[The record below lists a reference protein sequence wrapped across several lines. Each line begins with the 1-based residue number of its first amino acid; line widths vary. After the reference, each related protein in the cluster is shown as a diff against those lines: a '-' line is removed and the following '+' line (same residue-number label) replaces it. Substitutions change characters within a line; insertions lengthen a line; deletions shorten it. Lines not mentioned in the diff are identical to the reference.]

1 MKKHIFAAL
10 IALALAPFASLKAD
24 TSYSLLVNTVDGNTV
39 EYDFEYLPVA
49 TFEGD
54 VMIITDDRS
63 ADIMRYEMDNVVN
76 MTIKSASSGVD
87 GVAVSD
93 HIKVSAA
100 NGKIT
105 VSGLESYS
113 KMVVYDAAGSAVAS
127 ATADLNGTVELNIE
141 NLGKGVYVASMPNY
155 SFKFIR

>member
-10 IALALAPFASLKAD
+10 TALALAPFVSIKAE
-24 TSYSLLVNTVDGNTV
+24 TSYSLLVNTADGNTV

-63 ADIMRYEMDNVVN
+63 IEGTRFAMDNVVN
-76 MTIKSASSGVD
+76 MTIKTVD
-87 GVAVSD
+87 TGVASIEGD
-93 HIKVSAA
+93 NHIKVSLV
-100 NGKIT
+100 NDIIS
-105 VSGLESYS
+105 VSGLEAGA
-113 KMVVYDAAGSAVAS
+113 KLMVYDAAGKTLVS
-127 ATADLNGTVELNIE
+127 ATAAQDGTASISIG
-141 NLGKGVYVASMPNY
+141 NLGKGVFVASMPNY